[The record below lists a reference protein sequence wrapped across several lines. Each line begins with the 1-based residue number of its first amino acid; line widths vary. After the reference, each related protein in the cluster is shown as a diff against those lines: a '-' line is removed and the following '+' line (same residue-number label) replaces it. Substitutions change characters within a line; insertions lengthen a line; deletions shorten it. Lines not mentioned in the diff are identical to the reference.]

1 MMLIFLKYK
10 LAIINRFFRV
20 SLSKFRLFKL
30 IIGNPQNVKKLRRN
44 KIYHNLFTNKE
55 AIIFGNGPSSSGFD
69 INKIGNRKVFTVNYS
84 SRTKNFSN
92 LLSDF
97 HVWADM
103 GAFEFSEKATLESIT
118 DQLDKTKRTIFL
130 PIESMAFI
138 NKHNIFT
145 DKINYYYSNR
155 NLYEGDRLKQNL
167 ASNIHGFSNVIH
179 WAIFLAINMGIKKIY
194 LVGVESTNVL
204 SQINFMFGSNSSVEH
219 SYSFNKDDLNSIKLG
234 FEKFSMED
242 YAESF
247 YLTLKHY
254 RIIYE
259 EAKKMGVDIINLTE
273 KTLIDSIPKGKIS
286 DLK

>member
-69 INKIGNRKVFTVNYS
+69 INKIGNRTVFTVNYS

-97 HVWADM
+97 HVWADL

-219 SYSFNKDDLNSIKLG
+219 SYSYNKDDLNSIKLG